1 MCTRAGAAFA
11 RCTAQS
17 PDRIARGAHATG
29 RKWGLGMRRE
39 MKPGGRGRLM
49 RRAILVLSL
58 TGGLA
63 EANDLRI
70 AAWNLEHL
78 NDEHGEGCVERTEED
93 FDAIARRIEAL
104 DADLVA
110 FQEVENEAAARRVFD
125 PGKWNVVMSSRPPTG
140 ERQECWGRPEG
151 RLQRQATGIAV
162 RRSVAFRRGTD
173 VAALALGNPHL
184 RWGTHIVVGRGDRRL
199 HVLSVHL
206 KSGCWGAL
214 QDEQGREAC
223 AILRDQVRALGAWI
237 DERRR
242 AGERFAI
249 AGDFNRRLAIPGD
262 WVWNALSP
270 ETHPLELTTAGYPS
284 HCDSRYPDYIDHIVL
299 GGPSG
304 PIGKAGSF
312 REEARDGPHPD
323 HCPLSVAI
331 GDGPA
336 GGATTRVALAAWT
349 AAFAR
354 TSTDQMVGS
363 IERRLFQGSG
373 SYATLGV
380 AQLLGEDRTPGLA
393 DILSRGSFRLSP
405 SNGTGGRRWSL
416 WGAGATGSTSAGEHD
431 VRSRVR
437 TATLGADLKRGPA
450 TLGVALAHSRG
461 WGSTT
466 PTGPIDAELS
476 TVAPY
481 VGIAPREGVRLWGVL
496 GVGTGALSFEPTAGE
511 PLRTDLEVKL
521 GAAGLRAAIGEV
533 YRMQWSTRGS
543 AAFTAIETDRIA
555 DLAPIDSTA
564 GRLGVAIDGSR
575 RFDLDNAAA
584 LTPGLELGLRRD
596 AGNGSNAT
604 ALELGAGI
612 RYASG
617 NGRLAAEAR
626 ASRSLANQDGEGWE
640 IGGKLVIRPDSRQ
653 RGLSLTLA
661 PAWGKAED
669 ERASGPNGDWY
680 LTPDEGDGGQ
690 VGAEIGYGMRIGGGR
705 GTVEPY
711 AAVEWAAGDDRTARL
726 GARWRWGESVRCSVE
741 AEHEAVRGENDG
753 FALLARTRIRW

>member
-1 MCTRAGAAFA
+1 
-11 RCTAQS
+11 
-17 PDRIARGAHATG
+17 
-29 RKWGLGMRRE
+29 
-39 MKPGGRGRLM
+39 M

-58 TGGLA
+58 TGGVA
-63 EANDLRI
+63 EANELRI

-78 NDEHGEGCVERTEED
+78 NDEHGEGCIERTEED

-104 DADLVA
+104 DADVVA
-110 FQEVENEAAARRVFD
+110 FQEVENETAAQRVFD
-125 PGKWNVVMSSRPPTG
+125 SGKWNVVMSSRPHTG
-140 ERQECWGRPEG
+140 EGPECWDRPEG

-162 RRSVAFRRGTD
+162 RRSVAFRRGSD
-173 VAALALGNPHL
+173 FAALALGNPHL
-184 RWGTHIVVGRGDRRL
+184 RWGTHIVVGRGERKL

-206 KSGCWGAL
+206 KSGCWGAR
-214 QDEQGREAC
+214 QDEQGRESC
-223 AILRDQVRALGAWI
+223 AILRGQVRALRAWI

-262 WVWNALSP
+262 WAWSALSP
-270 ETHPLELTTAGYPS
+270 ETRPLELTTAGHPS

-304 PIGKAGSF
+304 PIGTAGSF
-312 REEARDGPHPD
+312 REETRDGPHPD
-323 HCPLSVAI
+323 HCPLSIAI

-336 GGATTRVALAAWT
+336 GGAATRVALAAWT

-354 TSTDQMVGS
+354 TSTDQMAGN

-373 SYATLGV
+373 SHATLGA
-380 AQLLGEDRTPGLA
+380 AQWLGEDRAPSLA

-405 SNGTGGRRWSL
+405 TDGTGGRRWSL
-416 WGAGATGSTSAGEHD
+416 WGAGAAGSTSAGEHD

-437 TATLGADLKRGPA
+437 TTTLGADVEHGPA
-450 TLGVALAHSRG
+450 TVGVALAHSRG

-481 VGIAPREGVRLWGVL
+481 VGIAPREGIRVWGML
-496 GVGTGALSFEPTAGE
+496 GVGAGALRFEPTAGE
-511 PLRTDLEVKL
+511 SLRTDMDVTL
-521 GAAGLRAAIGEV
+521 GAAGLRAAIGEA
-533 YRMQWSTRGS
+533 YRMQWSSRGS
-543 AAFTAIETDRIA
+543 AAFSAIETDRIA

-564 GRLGVAIDGSR
+564 GRMRVAIDGSR
-575 RFDLDNAAA
+575 RFELDDAAE

-596 AGNGSNAT
+596 VGNDSSAT

-612 RYASG
+612 RYASA
-617 NGRLAAEAR
+617 NGRLAAEVR
-626 ASRSLANQDGEGWE
+626 ASRHLANQDGEGWG
-640 IGGKLVIRPDSRQ
+640 IGGELVIRPDSRQ

-661 PAWGKAED
+661 PAWGRFAD
-669 ERASGPNGDWY
+669 ERADGPNGDWF
-680 LTPDEGDGGQ
+680 LRSDPSDGGR
-690 VGAEIGYGMRIGGGR
+690 VGAEVGYGVRLGGGR
-705 GTVEPY
+705 GMVEPY
-711 AAVEWAAGDDRTARL
+711 AALEWAAGDDRTVRL
-726 GARWRWGESVRCSVE
+726 GARWRWGQFLRFNVE